1 MPRLSDTMTEGVVAK
16 WLKKV
21 GDKVNEGDI
30 LAEIETDKATMEFES
45 FNSGTLLHIGIQE
58 GQSAPV
64 DSLLAIIGN
73 EGEDITPMLHFGK
86 STNKT
91 EAPKEEAKAE
101 ETKTEDKKEAAP
113 VAEDK
118 KADSAPAEEPK
129 AEAAASS
136 ALPKGV
142 VVVTMPR
149 LSDTMTDGT
158 VATWL
163 KKVGDKVAE
172 GDILAEIETDKATM
186 EFESFNAGT
195 LLFIGVNEGE
205 SAPVDSV
212 LAIIGPEGTDVAGIA
227 ENYKKGGAAP
237 APAKAEDKGEAKTSE
252 TPEEKSEKSEE
263 PVQVVSD
270 GKRIFISPLAK
281 KIAEEKGINIA
292 HVKGSGEN
300 GRIVKS
306 DIENFTPAAASAQ
319 PAQAQPAAAQTD
331 TAAAPLAKPY
341 TPVGEVATE
350 EVKNSQMRKV
360 IAKRLGESAFTA
372 PHFYLTIEAMM
383 DEAMKSRAVINTIP
397 DTKVS
402 FNDMV
407 IKACAMA
414 LRKHPK
420 VNSKWTEEA
429 TILNHH
435 INIGVAVAVED
446 GLVVPVLRFTDN
458 QSLSQIGANVK
469 DLAGKAKSKKL
480 QPAEMEGSTF
490 TVSNLGMFG
499 ITEFTSIINQPNS
512 AILSVGAIVEKP
524 VVKNGQIVVGNT
536 MKVTLACD
544 HRTVDGATG
553 AQFLQTL
560 KQYLENPVTMLA

>member
-1 MPRLSDTMTEGVVAK
+1 MAKIITMPRLSDTMTEGVVAK

-21 GDKVNEGDI
+21 GDKISEGDI

-58 GQSAPV
+58 GGSAPV
-64 DSLLAIIGN
+64 DSLLAIIGS
-73 EGEDITPMLHFGK
+73 EGEDISPLLHLGK
-86 STNKT
+86 STNKADESKS
-91 EAPKEEAKAE
+91 EAPKETPKVEDSKPALESKTE
-101 ETKTEDKKEAAP
+101 ETPTEDKKTAAAP
-113 VAEDK
+113 
-118 KADSAPAEEPK
+118 
-129 AEAAASS
+129 ASS
-136 ALPKGV
+136 AALPKGA

-195 LLFIGVNEGE
+195 LLFIGIQEGE

-212 LAIIGPEGTDVAGIA
+212 LAIIGPEGTDITGVA
-227 ENYKKGGAAP
+227 ENYKKGGT
-237 APAKAEDKGEAKTSE
+237 APAKAEEKTTDPAPTAALDDKK
-252 TPEEKSEKSEE
+252 EE
-263 PVQVVSD
+263 PIQVVSD

-281 KIAEEKGINIA
+281 KIAEEKGINISQ
-292 HVKGSGEN
+292 VQGSGEN
-300 GRIVKS
+300 GRIVKN
-306 DIENFTPAAASAQ
+306 DIENFTPATAA
-319 PAQAQPAAAQTD
+319 
-331 TAAAPLAKPY
+331 TAAASSPAEEK
-341 TPVGEVATE
+341 TEVAAAAPVRPFVPAGETSTE
-350 EVKNSQMRKV
+350 EIKNSQMRKI
-360 IAKRLGESAFTA
+360 IAKRLSESIFTA
-372 PHFYLTIEAMM
+372 PHFYLTIEVMM

-414 LRKHPK
+414 LKKHPK
-420 VNSKWTEEA
+420 VNSQWKEEA
-429 TILNHH
+429 TIINHH
-435 INIGVAVAVED
+435 VNIGVAVAVED
-446 GLVVPVLRFTDN
+446 GLVVPVLRFTD
-458 QSLSQIGANVK
+458 QMSLTQIGGNVK
-469 DLAGKAKSKKL
+469 DLAGRAKSKKL
-480 QPAEMEGSTF
+480 QPNEMEGSTF

-499 ITEFTSIINQPNS
+499 IVEFTSIINQPNS

>member
-21 GDKVNEGDI
+21 GDKINEGDI

-58 GQSAPV
+58 GESAPV
-64 DSLLAIIGN
+64 DSLLAIIGS
-73 EGEDITPMLHFGK
+73 EGEDITPLLHLGK
-86 STNKT
+86 PSSI
-91 EAPKEEAKAE
+91 EPKAN
-101 ETKTEDKKEAAP
+101 TTIVEDKKE
-113 VAEDK
+113 VN
-118 KADSAPAEEPK
+118 STINQTVTTT
-129 AEAAASS
+129 
-136 ALPKGV
+136 LPKGV

-149 LSDTMTDGT
+149 LSDTMIDGT

-163 KKVGDKVAE
+163 KKVGDTVNE
-172 GDILAEIETDKATM
+172 GEILAEIETDKATM
-186 EFESFNAGT
+186 EFESFNSGT

-205 SAPVDSV
+205 TAPVDSV
-212 LAIIGPEGTDVAGIA
+212 LAIIGPTGTDITGIA
-227 ENYKKGGAAP
+227 ENYKNGGS
-237 APAKAEDKGEAKTSE
+237 TSTVKE
-252 TPEEKSEKSEE
+252 EVRTEISNEKSENSL
-263 PVQVVSD
+263 QIITD

-281 KIAEEKGINIA
+281 KIAEEKGINISQ
-292 HVKGSGEN
+292 VKGSGEN

-306 DIENFTPAAASAQ
+306 DIEKFTTSPQVFTPNVVEEQTATNYQQ
-319 PAQAQPAAAQTD
+319 PAMVKPFIPA
-331 TAAAPLAKPY
+331 
-341 TPVGEVATE
+341 GEIFTE
-350 EVKNSQMRKV
+350 EIKNSQMRKI
-360 IAKRLGESAFTA
+360 IAKRLSESIFTA
-372 PHFYLTIEAMM
+372 PHFYLTIEIMM
-383 DEAMKSRAVINTIP
+383 DEAMKSRIVINTMP

-414 LRKHPK
+414 LKKHPK
-420 VNSKWTEEA
+420 VNSQWREDA
-429 TILNHH
+429 TIINHH
-435 INIGVAVAVED
+435 VNIGVAVAVED
-446 GLVVPVLRFTDN
+446 GLVVPVLRFTDPL
-458 QSLSQIGANVK
+458 SLSQIGANVK
-469 DLAGKAKSKKL
+469 DLALRAKNKKL
-480 QPAEMEGSTF
+480 QPSEMDGSTF

-524 VVKNGQIVVGNT
+524 IVRNGQIVVGNT

-560 KQYLENPVTMLA
+560 KLYLENPVTMLA

>member
-1 MPRLSDTMTEGVVAK
+1 
-16 WLKKV
+16 
-21 GDKVNEGDI
+21 
-30 LAEIETDKATMEFES
+30 
-45 FNSGTLLHIGIQE
+45 
-58 GQSAPV
+58 
-64 DSLLAIIGN
+64 
-73 EGEDITPMLHFGK
+73 
-86 STNKT
+86 
-91 EAPKEEAKAE
+91 
-101 ETKTEDKKEAAP
+101 
-113 VAEDK
+113 
-118 KADSAPAEEPK
+118 
-129 AEAAASS
+129 
-136 ALPKGV
+136 
-142 VVVTMPR
+142 
-149 LSDTMTDGT
+149 
-158 VATWL
+158 
-163 KKVGDKVAE
+163 
-172 GDILAEIETDKATM
+172 
-186 EFESFNAGT
+186 
-195 LLFIGVNEGE
+195 LFIGVNEGQ

-212 LAIIGPEGTDVAGIA
+212 LAIIGPEGTDITGVA
-227 ENYKKGGAAP
+227 ENYKKDGAAP
-237 APAKAEDKGEAKTSE
+237 APAKSEASTEPKTESQE
-252 TPEEKSEKSEE
+252 SKSDE
-263 PVQVVSD
+263 PVQVVAD
-270 GKRIFISPLAK
+270 GQRIFISPLAK

-292 HVKGSGEN
+292 QVKGSGEN

-306 DIENFTPAAASAQ
+306 DIENFTPVAASAQ
-319 PAQAQPAAAQTD
+319 PAATQ
-331 TAAAPLAKPY
+331 TAAAPTSEATAAVPTVKPF
-341 TPVGEVATE
+341 TPAGEVSTE

-372 PHFYLTIEAMM
+372 PHFYLTIEVVM

-407 IKACAMA
+407 IKSCAMA

-536 MKVTLACD
+536 LKVTLACD